1 MAIAFG
7 AIGTKAGVG
16 TTTEAI
22 AYPASVGAGDLLL
35 ACRCI
40 WLGTATAD
48 DEPGWTAA
56 GRLSGGTGTAVDDHT
71 TIAAAD
77 WTEAAGG
84 ETGSVTFDQTGATG
98 IMAAMLRY
106 TKGAGTTW
114 DVAAQTGDD
123 ATHGTDRSVTLSS
136 SHTVAVGDWV
146 VAVVAVDTNTTLA
159 GVASPAFSGTAT
171 FGTVNRRTSGTG
183 TSTGNDGNI
192 EVWDAEVTGA
202 GTCTGFSFTTT
213 TTQCGPID
221 IVRLREVSGST
232 PVAATDTGS
241 GADAAN
247 LAAALTA
254 SDTGAGADS
263 GALAASQ
270 AAADTGT
277 GADSASSSAAL
288 AGSSDT
294 GTGADTAS
302 VVVNVTATDTAV
314 AVDAA
319 TVDTGSGDASKT
331 GSDTAAGT
339 EAGTTAASTTAT
351 DAAATTDTAA
361 VTAAPT
367 ASDTATATESATVT
381 VILATSDAATATDL
395 AALAATVAAAELA
408 ATLEAASYVDP
419 GVVVGAAP
427 AARTMVVPA
436 ESRVLTVAAESRTLI
451 VPAENRTLEA

>member
-48 DEPGWTAA
+48 NEPGWTAA

-77 WTEAAGG
+77 WMEAAGG

-98 IMAAMLRY
+98 IMAVMLRY

-123 ATHGTDRSVTLSS
+123 ATHGADRSVTLSS

-232 PVAATDTGS
+232 PVAASDTGS
-241 GADAAN
+241 
-247 LAAALTA
+247 
-254 SDTGAGADS
+254 GADS
-263 GALAASQ
+263 GALAAFQ

-277 GADSASSSAAL
+277 GADSASTSAAL

-302 VVVNVTATDTAV
+302 VVVNVTATDTAA

-381 VILATSDAATATDL
+381 VILASSDAATATDL
-395 AALAATVAAAELA
+395 AALAASVAAAELA

-436 ESRVLTVAAESRTLI
+436 ETRVLTVAAESRTLI